1 LESAAKSNFRSGFE
15 LLAGEI
21 RQSNSTSS
29 ATSDQVVLFDFAEV
43 RSLLKQTLS
52 MMESAQG
59 ELDSR
64 QPRLFHPFD
73 SPGGPE
79 IVLRKSN
86 KGKLNQMLPTGGRAQ
101 RGSQR

>member
-21 RQSNSTSS
+21 RQSS